1 VLKKELVFFI
11 LILKNQI
18 IIIFNNHFD
27 QSGEV
32 ELLTQRVPVEK
43 LLRVLRETGRSA
55 SLQGLG
61 GGTHL

>member
-1 VLKKELVFFI
+1 
-11 LILKNQI
+11 LKNQ

-61 GGTHL
+61 GGTHLWRVSR